1 MIASGTIAGKVG
13 IYFRL
18 SREDGDKLESDSI
31 RNQRKLITE
40 FLEKNP
46 KMKLIKE
53 YVDDGYSG
61 TNFDRP
67 DFIRMVNDAHAGR
80 INCIVVKDLS
90 RLGRNYIETGRY
102 IEKIF
107 PAMGIRLIALN
118 DNYDSVDK
126 SSDESQIIV
135 PFKNLIND
143 AYCRDISLKIR
154 SHLDVKRKSGQFIG
168 SFALYGYEKDP
179 ANKNHLI
186 IDEYAASIVERIFNM
201 KLNGFGS
208 ARIAEKLNEQGIQP
222 PFEYKRKCGLKFDSG
237 FKSCDGAAWCEESV
251 DRILKNEMYTGKMIQ
266 GKIRKVNYKVKKS
279 LPTEKDEWICVEG
292 THEPIVSK
300 ERFELVQAIME
311 KDTRTPP
318 DSDCVFPLSG
328 YVKCGACNQNM
339 VRRVVSGK
347 KKYVYY
353 HCSTYKAGGNCTSH
367 IVRHD
372 KVESAVLS
380 AIQQQIILL
389 DKLETVLTQID
400 EQPGEQIAVLTLDR
414 QLEKLKEDIEYYGGL
429 MAKLYKDMVDGVV
442 SRAEYNDLHERFA
455 RSRSGVEDTYNKLLE
470 KKRLILS
477 GQVHLQPWIEN
488 LKKYRNLTELSRS
501 AVVSLVDKVVIQDSQ
516 NINVVF
522 AFEDELQN
530 MLKYVDDHIQDE
542 EDRK

>member
-1 MIASGTIAGKVG
+1 MS
-13 IYFRL
+13 
-18 SREDGDKLESDSI
+18 
-31 RNQRKLITE
+31 
-40 FLEKNP
+40 
-46 KMKLIKE
+46 
-53 YVDDGYSG
+53 
-61 TNFDRP
+61 
-67 DFIRMVNDAHAGR
+67 
-80 INCIVVKDLS
+80 DLS
-90 RLGRNYIETGRY
+90 IKFSEFGEVK
-102 IEKIF
+102 E
-107 PAMGIRLIALN
+107 
-118 DNYDSVDK
+118 
-126 SSDESQIIV
+126 
-135 PFKNLIND
+135 
-143 AYCRDISLKIR
+143 
-154 SHLDVKRKSGQFIG
+154 DV
-168 SFALYGYEKDP
+168 SFTTL
-179 ANKNHLI
+179 
-186 IDEYAASIVERIFNM
+186 
-201 KLNGFGS
+201 
-208 ARIAEKLNEQGIQP
+208 
-222 PFEYKRKCGLKFDSG
+222 
-237 FKSCDGAAWCEESV
+237 
-251 DRILKNEMYTGKMIQ
+251 T
-266 GKIRKVNYKVKKS
+266 
-279 LPTEKDEWICVEG
+279 
-292 THEPIVSK
+292 
-300 ERFELVQAIME
+300 
-311 KDTRTPP
+311 
-318 DSDCVFPLSG
+318 
-328 YVKCGACNQNM
+328 
-339 VRRVVSGK
+339 
-347 KKYVYY
+347 
-353 HCSTYKAGGNCTSH
+353 TYKAGGNCTSH